1 MLIKISK
8 KRTRKTANE
17 VYNEE
22 KLKRK
27 SIYELK
33 EITKL
38 GRIQSRGKLKKEG
51 LITRIIKT
59 ERSNAERNYMKHF
72 NTNVD
77 NYNVD
82 NNANDDYNGQI
93 KDKISNIR
101 VKCSR
106 LGDIVTKDDREKIKI
121 ELYEIE
127 NKKNLSIKK
136 KKRLIISK

>member
-1 MLIKISK
+1 M
-8 KRTRKTANE
+8 
-17 VYNEE
+17 
-22 KLKRK
+22 
-27 SIYELK
+27 
-33 EITKL
+33 

-93 KDKISNIR
+93 KDKISNIG
-101 VKCSR
+101 VKRSR